1 MVLILPDRRALT
13 IDTPWLT
20 RAIRR
25 ELRDQPRPPEA
36 GRARCSTLASPST
49 AARPR
54 APRPR
59 RTGGARARAGPEDG
73 EAPAVGPCEAERPPE
88 PSPAVPLTSQ
98 QSAGLASL
106 LDLLTASWAEEVAA
120 AARAPSEPSMLTS
133 DSTTAQDAEEQA
145 GPPRRGNATAAPDPQ
160 RDHARAGS
168 RDRTRSHARALLK
181 GRQ

>member
-36 GRARCSTLASPST
+36 GRARGSLLTQQST

-54 APRPR
+54 ASRPR

-73 EAPAVGPCEAERPPE
+73 EAPAVGPCEAEQRPELP
-88 PSPAVPLTSQ
+88 PAVPLTSQ
-98 QSAGLASL
+98 QDAGLASL
-106 LDLLTASWAEEVAA
+106 LDLLTGLWAEEVA
-120 AARAPSEPSMLTS
+120 RGLLTGEEHP
-133 DSTTAQDAEEQA
+133 AQDAEMNGA
-145 GPPRRGNATAAPDPQ
+145 AVRANAPAAPDPQ
-160 RDHARAGS
+160 RGHTRAGS